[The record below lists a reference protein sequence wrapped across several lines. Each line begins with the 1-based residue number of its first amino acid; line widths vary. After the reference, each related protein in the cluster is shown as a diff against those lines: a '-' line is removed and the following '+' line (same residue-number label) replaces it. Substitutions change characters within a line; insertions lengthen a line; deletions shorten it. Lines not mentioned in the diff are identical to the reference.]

1 MTAAFCL
8 FVFVDELLEFIEF
21 GCSDILKRDP
31 ECVLSDPLHARVF
44 NRDRFLRAGNDQS
57 QANHLA
63 GVDFE
68 VTIEPG
74 ATDREV
80 ESDSFDLMR
89 VSQQKSLNLCW
100 HPAMFSS
107 IHVARKIPVSR
118 AIRGNAE
125 ELDLPPSANEFRY
138 RSLRS
143 LPSSTVSV
151 TNFSK
156 FLLYSSLSNSWASS
170 GSNQKT

>member
-1 MTAAFCL
+1 MCFCCATRADHRRSRVPVSFFCSLLGVAAAFGL
-8 FVFVDELLEFIEF
+8 FIFVDELLEFIEL
-21 GCSDILKRDP
+21 GWSDILKRDP
-31 ECVLSDPLHARVF
+31 ECVRSDPLHARVF
-44 NRDRFLRAGNDQS
+44 DRDRFLRAGNDQS

-80 ESDSFDLMR
+80 ESDRFDLMR

-107 IHVARKIPVSR
+107 IHVTRKVPVPR
-118 AIRGNAE
+118 TIQGRC
-125 ELDLPPSANEFRY
+125 
-138 RSLRS
+138 
-143 LPSSTVSV
+143 
-151 TNFSK
+151 
-156 FLLYSSLSNSWASS
+156 
-170 GSNQKT
+170 